1 MTPSRTKSDL
11 QLFIAGFA
19 LALVVLIANYSFV
32 LNDVLTADDYS
43 HVRKA
48 INGDAGRIF
57 DFWELEPNDVKGDWQ
72 IYGRLEKAFGHSV
85 KKMRLY
91 WRPWQNLLQRA
102 EYLAFGRSYSM
113 WKLTQFAIVALAA
126 GFMAVSI
133 RRLGARTSLALI
145 FSLAYAAHPT
155 RNLSVTWLSAC
166 ADAIAALFVSAAFY
180 FMLVSRDAEESAVV
194 RKRAKAVSLFAFF
207 LALGGKEIALTFA
220 AVPFVYAALISKGD
234 IKRRFADALKYGSPY
249 FAVGA
254 AYLAFRFL
262 TPLEPGMITFD
273 ITHFPLL
280 AHLMPEHVVM
290 NMQYYLM
297 SSFLLT
303 PDVNVLLFPIP
314 ALNLAWA
321 VTAIA
326 LLTFLFY
333 IVYISNKKAF
343 ASLLFF
349 YLSLFP
355 VLFMGMRG
363 YFATLPMIFLFC
375 AVAVLAEDFI
385 VRIKHWT
392 AKLIVSFSLLC
403 WLAGVVAVSHA
414 GVTSSGLI
422 PLAIDGMIKKFHA
435 ENSQFTNGDKIYLIH
450 LWQSIDV
457 THGLAY
463 PYLPEEPE
471 FFVLTY
477 NPEPIPMSL
486 LKSYRKSVFA
496 EDEPKLTTAT
506 IGVKKLDEFTIEARV
521 NVGHFMDVP
530 AAEMWLPAAA
540 RDPRFD
546 SAWFGYSF
554 NVEAI
559 ARDNSGYPNGLKFVF
574 SHKLCAPRVHYF
586 IEDGLEFKKIDFCEM
601 NGKE

>member
-1 MTPSRTKSDL
+1 MIERRIKSDL
-11 QLFIAGFA
+11 QLFAAGFS
-19 LALVVLIANYSFV
+19 LAFVVLIANYSFV

-43 HVRKA
+43 HARKA
-48 INGDAGRIF
+48 INGDTERIF
-57 DFWELEPNDVKGDWQ
+57 DFWELERDDVKGDWQ

-102 EYLAFGRSYSM
+102 EYLAFGRNYSM
-113 WKLTQFAIVALAA
+113 WKLAQFAIVAMAA
-126 GFMAVSI
+126 GFLAVSI
-133 RRLGARTSLALI
+133 RRLGARAALALL
-145 FSLAYAAHPT
+145 FSLVYAAHPT

-166 ADAIAALFVSAAFY
+166 ADSIAALFVSAAFY
-180 FMLVSRDAEESAVV
+180 FTLVSRDPHVGAAA
-194 RKRAKAVSLFAFF
+194 RKRAKALSLFMFF
-207 LALGGKEIALTFA
+207 MALGGKEIALTFA
-220 AVPFVYAALISKGD
+220 AVPFFYAAITGGGEF
-234 IKRRFADALKYGSPY
+234 KRRFVGALKYGSPY

-254 AYLAFRFL
+254 AYLAFRFF

-273 ITHFPLL
+273 VTHFPLL
-280 AHLMPEHVVM
+280 AHILPDRAIL

-297 SSFLLT
+297 SAFLLT
-303 PDVNVLLFPIP
+303 PEVNVTHFPIP
-314 ALNLAWA
+314 ALTLAWA
-321 VTAIA
+321 VTAVA
-326 LLTFLFY
+326 LLTALFY
-333 IVYISNKKAF
+333 AVYSVNKKAF
-343 ASLLFF
+343 AALLFF

-363 YFATLPMIFLFC
+363 YFATLPMVFLFC
-375 AVAVLAEDFI
+375 AAAVLAEDFI
-385 VRIKHWT
+385 VRVKRWT

-403 WLAGVVAVSHA
+403 WLAGVIAVGGA
-414 GVTSSGLI
+414 TASSAGLI
-422 PLAIDGMIKKFHA
+422 PLAIDGMIKKFHS
-435 ENSQFTNGDKIYLIH
+435 ENPRLAKGDKIYFIH

-477 NPEPIPMSL
+477 NPEPIPSSL
-486 LKSYRKSVFA
+486 LKSYRKTVLA

-506 IGVKKLDEFTIEARV
+506 VGVKTLDEFTIEVRV

-559 ARDNSGYPNGLKFVF
+559 SRDNTGYPNGLKFVF
-574 SHKLCAPRVHYF
+574 SHKLCAPRAHFFV
-586 IEDGLEFKKIDFCEM
+586 EDGLEFKKLDFCKTSD
-601 NGKE
+601 KE